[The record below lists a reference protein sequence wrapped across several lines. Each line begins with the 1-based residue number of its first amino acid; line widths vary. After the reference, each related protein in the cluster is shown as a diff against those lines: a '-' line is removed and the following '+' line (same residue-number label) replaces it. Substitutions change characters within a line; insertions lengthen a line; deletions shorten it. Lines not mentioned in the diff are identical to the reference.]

1 MVAVPL
7 PHCQNRSTDKTIYND
22 KFRQLRR
29 PILLR
34 EKVVA
39 DSLYLSLWFPDFD
52 VEDMLPRTL
61 SVMRQFPFS
70 AEKPGISY
78 VALHPVSWDEATVL
92 EQSFPRG
99 IQPEAAVLVASDL
112 LHEDYA
118 YVFEA
123 AWDLWMLGD
132 GQEHWLLKP
141 SLVRFVVR
149 GQEFDEASY
158 REEGHVQVD
167 FGPDSPFLQEHVQ
180 LTSEAELQVRANVQK
195 LVEFTTAV
203 EKNSGASGRLLWSE
217 SEENLAQKLINR
229 LQKVQ

>member
-1 MVAVPL
+1 M
-7 PHCQNRSTDKTIYND
+7 
-22 KFRQLRR
+22 
-29 PILLR
+29 
-34 EKVVA
+34 A

-52 VEDMLPRTL
+52 VEDMLPRAL

-70 AEKPGISY
+70 AERPGITY
-78 VALHPVSWDEATVL
+78 VALHPVSWDEATIL
-92 EQSFPRG
+92 EQSFPHG

-132 GQEHWLLKP
+132 GEEHWLLKP
-141 SLVRFVVR
+141 SLVKFVVR
-149 GQEFDEASY
+149 GQEFDEGSC
-158 REEGHVQVD
+158 RDEGHIQVD

-180 LTSEAELQVRANVQK
+180 LTPEAEMQVRANVQK

-217 SEENLAQKLINR
+217 CEENLAQKLIHR